1 VRKFAFVAL
10 LASVGCE
17 DLPPDRTAEHADV
30 RRSFEAW
37 AKTLVKGEFPAAW
50 AGMTTGYKSQWLF
63 DLLVAGD
70 ATAHAWRRSLTGE
83 TRTTV
88 DLWYNF
94 HKDKN
99 VARVPALP
107 VELIDSPTV
116 VGIWKTVCEEAAPE
130 LKSQMAKLEIVE
142 IYSDGAGATVTVR
155 NIRTT
160 TEMYEM
166 VPGRGGWLINH
177 YVGSRRQVPR

>member
-1 VRKFAFVAL
+1 MKKLAFVAL

-17 DLPPDRTAEHADV
+17 DLPPDRSAEHADV
-30 RRSFEAW
+30 RRSFDAW
-37 AKTLVKGEFPAAW
+37 AKLLVKGDAPGAW

-63 DLLVAGD
+63 DLLADRG
-70 ATAHAWRRSLTGE
+70 LTGE

-99 VARVPALP
+99 VSRVPALP
-107 VELIDSPTV
+107 AELIDSPSV
-116 VGIWKTVCEEAAPE
+116 VAIWKQVYDDAAPTIKNE
-130 LKSQMAKLEIVE
+130 FAKLEVVE
-142 IYSDGAGATVTVR
+142 VYSDGVGATVTVR

-160 TEMYEM
+160 TEMYEL

-177 YVGSRRQVPR
+177 HVNARRQVPR